1 MIEVLPLLSTKAQA
15 HGDYQSVG
23 GGRSRYP
30 DAQPLWRHLSHQQVL
45 TTVDISATGLLLI
58 IITIFLNVSRQRPV
72 SISRGI
78 PHQVRKE
85 HYTSQIEKSK

>member
-1 MIEVLPLLSTKAQA
+1 MIEVTAQA

-23 GGRSRYP
+23 GGGSGYP
-30 DAQPLWRHLSHQQVL
+30 DAQPLWRHLSHQQV
-45 TTVDISATGLLLI
+45 TTVDISATGLLVI
-58 IITIFLNVSRQRPV
+58 ILTIFLNLSRQRPV